1 MRATH
6 TGRPCSRDVGL
17 LVAAVSAACAHRPL
31 PASLPLLSLS
41 HSLQFQTAF
50 QSLGIVTALNEPWSA
65 KDGFM
70 YAAEQFSSPHT
81 AVLMFEFRQDLVVQ
95 EEWRAKVVQQTE
107 KVLREAGHK

>member
-1 MRATH
+1 MRVLTA
-6 TGRPCSRDVGL
+6 RSVRRCL
-17 LVAAVSAACAHRPL
+17 C
-31 PASLPLLSLS
+31 SLS
-41 HSLQFQTAF
+41 PFSLQFQTAF

>member
-1 MRATH
+1 MSTRVQRLALP
-6 TGRPCSRDVGL
+6 PCDKTVFSSLRTARRCL
-17 LVAAVSAACAHRPL
+17 
-31 PASLPLLSLS
+31 LPLLSYPVVF
-41 HSLQFQTAF
+41 QFQSAF

-70 YAAEQFSSPHT
+70 YAADQFSSPHT
-81 AVLMFEFRQDLVVQ
+81 AVLMFEFRQDLLVQ